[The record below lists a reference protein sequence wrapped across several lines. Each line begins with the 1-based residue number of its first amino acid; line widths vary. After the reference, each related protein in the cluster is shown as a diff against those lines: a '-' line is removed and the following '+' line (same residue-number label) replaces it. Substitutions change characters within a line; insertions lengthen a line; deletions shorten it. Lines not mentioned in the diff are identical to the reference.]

1 MQRSTRDVGYYVI
14 VMECLLV
21 WTASES
27 LYSTIPKVK
36 PNDVSRVMHT
46 VKNVITP
53 VTGNTM
59 KLR

>member
-1 MQRSTRDVGYYVI
+1 MLRSTSDVGYYVI
-14 VMECLLV
+14 VMECLVV

-27 LYSTIPKVK
+27 LYSTILNVK
-36 PNDVSRVMHT
+36 PNDVSQVMNV
-46 VKNVITP
+46 VKISITP

>member
-1 MQRSTRDVGYYVI
+1 MLRSNSDVGYYVI
-14 VMECLLV
+14 VMECLVV

-27 LYSTIPKVK
+27 LYSTIPNVK
-36 PNDVSRVMHT
+36 PNDVSRVMHA
-46 VKNVITP
+46 VKNIITI

>member
-1 MQRSTRDVGYYVI
+1 MLRSTSDVGYYVI
-14 VMECLLV
+14 VMECLVV

-27 LYSTIPKVK
+27 LYSTIPNVK
-36 PNDVSRVMHT
+36 PNDVSQVMNV
-46 VKNVITP
+46 VKNSVTP